1 MFEVIVMVFRRISL
15 SKKVE
20 KSRRLKVKV
29 VHADLKSF
37 NGTTRSTV
45 IDEYKI
51 DLATIFITS
60 DGRYLVHDPPITE
73 YELEAAER
81 EAENLIFTIPDVIS
95 SKENGLQR
103 ILISAGISDDR
114 IVYLLSREIS
124 GYSVLQ
130 PAIKDSYVEDIQIPG
145 PDTPARI
152 MHSIYG
158 PLVSNIVFTDEELD
172 KLVEKL
178 VHLSGKSI
186 SVYQPM
192 LSIRLP
198 EGHRLTV
205 TYKREI
211 GHRGS
216 SLTIRKF
223 PERPWSITMMLLKET
238 IDPIVAAWLMTLI
251 EHRKAILVAGTM
263 GTGKTSM
270 INALANMIPERAT
283 IVTIED
289 TAELKLAHPYWI
301 PLVTRDPV
309 TLDERGSIG
318 IFKLVKHAL
327 RLSADYIVIGEVRGE
342 EAKIWANALLSGHG
356 GITSFHAESPEA

>member
-124 GYSVLQ
+124 GYSALQ
-130 PAIKDSYVEDIQIPG
+130 PAIKDPYVEDIQIPG

-205 TYKREI
+205 TYKRD
-211 GHRGS
+211 R
-216 SLTIRKF
+216 T
-223 PERPWSITMMLLKET
+223 
-238 IDPIVAAWLMTLI
+238 
-251 EHRKAILVAGTM
+251 
-263 GTGKTSM
+263 
-270 INALANMIPERAT
+270 
-283 IVTIED
+283 
-289 TAELKLAHPYWI
+289 
-301 PLVTRDPV
+301 
-309 TLDERGSIG
+309 
-318 IFKLVKHAL
+318 
-327 RLSADYIVIGEVRGE
+327 
-342 EAKIWANALLSGHG
+342 
-356 GITSFHAESPEA
+356 